1 LEFRQ
6 FRDKGKYFKK
16 HYSSDSLKAWVLT
29 IEKEAKDLR
38 EVLGSMDEFLELAK
52 ASDIL
57 ESPLKGQKL
66 EKIKSPRAKGANQG
80 PDLGFRDRKR

>member
-1 LEFRQ
+1 M
-6 FRDKGKYFKK
+6 
-16 HYSSDSLKAWVLT
+16 T
-29 IEKEAKDLR
+29 IEKEVGDLR
-38 EVLGSMDEFLELAK
+38 EVLEWMDEFLELAK

-80 PDLGFRDRKR
+80 PDAGFRDRKR